1 MKRQNQIRYSDSF
14 RRHVVDELES
24 GRFSSMSEAKRH
36 YGIGG
41 MNTIS
46 GWLRKYG
53 KNHLL
58 PKVVIVQRPNE
69 KDQIR
74 ELRRQKQELEQALGQ
89 MQLQNMISEK
99 RLEIACEEL
108 GVEVEAF
115 KKKRIGKVPTK
126 STKNKA

>member
-1 MKRQNQIRYSDSF
+1 MKRHDQIRYSDSF

-24 GRFSSMSEAKRH
+24 GRFASMSAAKRH
-36 YGIGG
+36 YGNGG
-41 MNTIS
+41 WNTIP
-46 GWLRKYG
+46 GWLSKDG

>member
-1 MKRQNQIRYSDSF
+1 MKPRDQIRYSDSF

-24 GRFSSMSEAKRH
+24 GRFASMSEAKRH

-41 MNTIS
+41 WNTIP

-108 GVEVEAF
+108 GVDVEAF